1 MERIS
6 TIQTAS
12 VITQPTDATERL
24 TLVEKLEREY
34 KRWCDREDSSVFG
47 GVEQLDARGRTRG
60 LKAAID
66 IVKQHSDWV
75 RVDEELPVLE
85 HECGFRSFEPT
96 KFYQLIDNEG
106 GLHNAYFSTNHYAND
121 DRALFTLCELDF
133 YNGKW
138 IVDDEYEVITVDMVR
153 FWKPLQLPNL
163 AQEKIYEQEMDKI
176 RFCGC
181 GCILPDGL
189 TRCSDCEEKY
199 D

>member
-1 MERIS
+1 MTQLISNVLMQPKQDAVER
-6 TIQTAS
+6 
-12 VITQPTDATERL
+12 PL
-24 TLVEKLEREY
+24 TLIEKLEQKIESLENSF
-34 KRWCDREDSSVFG
+34 KQSPIVNDEIATVHASIV
-47 GVEQLDARGRTRG
+47 AG
-60 LKAAID
+60 LKMAIN

-75 RVDEELPVLE
+75 SVEEELPVLE
-85 HECGFRSFEPT
+85 YECGFRSFEPT

-106 GLHNAYFSTNHYAND
+106 GLHNAYFSTNHYPND